1 MSWIS
6 FASLLYVMTKSNHP
20 SSIFLT
26 TYKLNFKVRTTQ
38 RCLIEIFHI
47 FQQSVYKL
55 LKASPILW
63 ESLYL
68 IHAAVSWRYWR
79 KTNSYTAPTL
89 TRKRWVRACL
99 DTISSIS
106 PGIRLLR
113 LHIPAVVTRCAPGGR
128 VLTPWEGN
136 NRNSALLKPL
146 NAAMAAGVD
155 YCVLVTSFISTSKWQ
170 LSISACAKQNRLIPW
185 HTQVTV

>member
-1 MSWIS
+1 MKSGAWKIKLQLISGLCYICKAVAEITLWLRLVGGDYVKFINCSSEDLSITPEFLLLMSWIS
-6 FASLLYVMTKSNHP
+6 FASLLYIMTKSNHP

-63 ESLYL
+63 ESLYI
-68 IHAAVSWRYWR
+68 IHGAVSWRYWR

-99 DTISSIS
+99 DTFASCDSTYQPWS
-106 PGIRLLR
+106 LTVLR
-113 LHIPAVVTRCAPGGR
+113 VG
-128 VLTPWEGN
+128 E
-136 NRNSALLKPL
+136 
-146 NAAMAAGVD
+146 
-155 YCVLVTSFISTSKWQ
+155 F
-170 LSISACAKQNRLIPW
+170 
-185 HTQVTV
+185 

>member
-63 ESLYL
+63 ESLYI

-113 LHIPAVVTRCAPGGR
+113 LHIPAVVTRR